1 MINKI
6 EGRTITRV
14 RDMTEKEKRE
24 VGWDEWT
31 WGITVIELDDGT
43 RIYAAKDEELNG
55 PGAFCVFEEEIDS

>member
-1 MINKI
+1 
-6 EGRTITRV
+6 
-14 RDMTEKEKRE
+14 MTEKEKRE